1 MRAIELRNVVK
12 SYTLGDAE
20 VRALDGVSLDINEGE
35 FVSIMGS
42 SGSGK
47 STLLHIVGA
56 LDRPTQGAVRIFG
69 KDVHGMGD
77 NELAGLRGDTIGF
90 VFQTFNLIPRLS
102 VMENVL
108 IPSYFA
114 GVDRQEDAG
123 RLVKSVGLGER
134 MNHMPSQLSGGER
147 QRVAIARALIN
158 DPKIIV
164 ADEPTGNLDSV
175 NGKKIMDIFKSLNK
189 QGRTVIVVTHDIH
202 IAKYANRIIRI
213 KDGKIVK

>member
-1 MRAIELRNVVK
+1 MK
-12 SYTLGDAE
+12 KYTLGETE
-20 VRALDGVSLDINEGE
+20 VKALDDVSLSINEGE

-56 LDRPTQGAVRIFG
+56 LDRPTSGSVRILG
-69 KDVHGMGD
+69 RDVHNMND
-77 NELAGLRGDTIGF
+77 NELAALRGDTIGF

-102 VMENVL
+102 VMENVV
-108 IPSYFA
+108 IPSYFVGA
-114 GVDRQEDAG
+114 ERNDQAKH
-123 RLVKSVGLGER
+123 LVKSVGLGER
-134 MNHMPSQLSGGER
+134 IDHMPSQLSGGER

-189 QGRTVIVVTHDIH
+189 QGKTVIIVTHDMH
-202 IAKYANRIIRI
+202 IAKFADRIIRI

>member
-1 MRAIELRNVVK
+1 
-12 SYTLGDAE
+12 
-20 VRALDGVSLDINEGE
+20 
-35 FVSIMGS
+35 
-42 SGSGK
+42 
-47 STLLHIVGA
+47 
-56 LDRPTQGAVRIFG
+56 
-69 KDVHGMGD
+69 
-77 NELAGLRGDTIGF
+77 
-90 VFQTFNLIPRLS
+90 
-102 VMENVL
+102 
-108 IPSYFA
+108 
-114 GVDRQEDAG
+114 
-123 RLVKSVGLGER
+123 
-134 MNHMPSQLSGGER
+134 MPSQLSGGEL

>member
-20 VRALDGVSLDINEGE
+20 VRALDGVSLAIDEGE

>member
-123 RLVKSVGLGER
+123 RLVKTVGLGER
-134 MNHMPSQLSGGER
+134 INHMPSQLSGGER
-147 QRVAIARALIN
+147 QRGAIARALIN

>member
-1 MRAIELRNVVK
+1 MRAVELRNVVK
-12 SYTLGDAE
+12 SYTLGDVE
-20 VRALDGVSLDINEGE
+20 VRALDGVSLAIDEGE

-56 LDRPTQGAVRIFG
+56 LDRPSRGSVKIFG
-69 KDVHGMGD
+69 KDVHNMND
-77 NELAGLRGDTIGF
+77 DELAGLRGATIGF

-108 IPSYFA
+108 IPSYFT
-114 GVDRQEDAG
+114 GTERGQEAE

-134 MNHMPSQLSGGER
+134 MGHMPSQLSGGER

-175 NGKKIMDIFKSLNK
+175 NGKKIMDIFKSLNM
-189 QGRTVIVVTHDIH
+189 QGKTVILVTHDLH
-202 IAKYANRIIRI
+202 IAKFAGRIIRV
-213 KDGKIVK
+213 KDGKIVR

>member
-123 RLVKSVGLGER
+123 RLVKTVGLGER
-134 MNHMPSQLSGGER
+134 INHMPSQLSGGER

>member
-20 VRALDGVSLDINEGE
+20 VRALDGVSLAIDEGE

-123 RLVKSVGLGER
+123 RLVKTVGLGER
-134 MNHMPSQLSGGER
+134 INHMPSQLSGGER

>member
-1 MRAIELRNVVK
+1 MIRFENVTKEFPNGTIAI
-12 SYTLGDAE
+12 D
-20 VRALDGVSLDINEGE
+20 DVSFVIDPSE
-35 FVSIMGS
+35 FVFLVGPSGAGKTTILRLLMRELHPTSGMINVDGS
-42 SGSGK
+42 DLAAIK
-47 STLLHIVGA
+47 KRELPLLRRQI
-56 LDRPTQGAVRIFG
+56 GAVFQ
-69 KDVHGMGD
+69 D
-77 NELAGLRGDTIGF
+77 NK
-90 VFQTFNLIPRLS
+90 LISDRT
-102 VMENVL
+102 VYENV
-108 IPSYFA
+108 A
-114 GVDRQEDAG
+114 
-123 RLVKSVGLGER
+123 LVSDIIKRTQREIDEHVNEILSLVGLEEKR
-134 MNHMPSQLSGGER
+134 DLFPSQLSGGER